1 MSQSPKSI
9 MVGVDFSHN
18 SDRALQQA
26 LLLAERLG
34 LPLDL
39 CYVGEPPPAIMVPEQ
54 LIGRESG
61 SAAAGQ
67 QVDYLGFYEQQLSAL
82 RAQKVSA
89 RVPCRTHLAIGDVAT
104 EMLALIDKLQP
115 EMVVVGS
122 HGRGVV
128 LRALLGSV
136 SAELARRSPVPVLVV
151 PTPERSQGGARRE
164 GG

>member
-39 CYVGEPPPAIMVPEQ
+39 CYVGEPPPAIMVPER
-54 LIGRESG
+54 LIE
-61 SAAAGQ
+61 Q

-151 PTPERSQGGARRE
+151 PTPERSLGGARRE

>member
-54 LIGRESG
+54 LIDHRG
-61 SAAAGQ
+61 AAVVGQ

-151 PTPERSQGGARRE
+151 PTPERSLGGARRE